1 MKCPQCQAEN
11 LPDSRFC
18 GKCATPLPASDS
30 KIVALTATFETYVR
44 ELPRGTLFAGRY
56 EVIEELGKGG
66 MGRVYRVFD
75 KKLQEPVALK
85 LLNPEISF
93 NAQAVERFRNELRFA
108 RKIAHRN
115 VVRLFDLGEEGF
127 SHYITMEYVEGENL
141 KRFIKRSVQLNPA
154 KAVGLA
160 LQVSEGLAEAHRLG
174 VIHRDLK
181 PQNIMID
188 PEGNARILD
197 FGIAR
202 FVDSET
208 VTASGVMIGTPE
220 YMSPE
225 QIDMKEVDG
234 RTDVYSLGIIL
245 FEMLTGKVPFEGETP
260 ISVALKH
267 KSEPAMNPREL
278 NPQVDAV
285 LAGVVLRCQEKD
297 RGRRYQSARDLAADL
312 DRVLQGLPTT
322 EISRPRREPITS
334 REFTVKFRLRKLV
347 VPGILVAGL
356 AGLLFLGRPLLT
368 RKPSPDSGS
377 RVSFEGKIPGPPKPA
392 LPEGASPLG
401 AGHSDRPTSRGGVLG
416 WLSGEA
422 RKYIKPEE
430 LETIKDPEAL
440 LLKLKTS
447 LPQGS
452 DLIPYVDGAMA
463 KISEGKRLDRE
474 GRPDLARKSHEQ
486 GQLQMKELLN
496 IVAERQAVQDV
507 RGGMLKAKDQARAAG
522 SSEKNLLFLVAQNEE
537 SSAEE
542 AMRKGDLS
550 GSKTLYRVLARV
562 YRLSQGCPDEQACL
576 KALADSVAAQAREV
590 SRLDRGRI
598 DVWTLNFA
606 EEISIQARTF
616 VSLKRLPDAAA
627 SYIQA
632 AFLYEKIREQ
642 AGLAGR

>member
-11 LPDSRFC
+11 TPDSRYC
-18 GKCATPLPASDS
+18 SKCATPLPQADT
-30 KIVALTATFETYVR
+30 KIVGLTETFQTYIR
-44 ELPRGTLFAGRY
+44 ELPRGTVFAGRY

-75 KKLQEPVALK
+75 RKLQEPVALK

-141 KRFIKRSVQLNPA
+141 KRFIKRSVQLNPS
-154 KAVGLA
+154 KAAGLA
-160 LQVSEGLAEAHRLG
+160 LQVCEGLAEAHRLG
-174 VIHRDLK
+174 VVHRDLK

-234 RTDVYSLGIIL
+234 RSDIYSLGIIL

-267 KSEPAMNPREL
+267 KSQPAMNPREL
-278 NPQVDAV
+278 NPQVDAA
-285 LAGVVLRCQEKD
+285 LAGVVLRCLEKD
-297 RGRRYQSARDLAADL
+297 RSRRYQSAGELAGEL

-322 EISRPRREPITS
+322 EISRPQREPITS
-334 REFTVKFRLRKLV
+334 REITVKFRPGKLL
-347 VPGILVAGL
+347 VPVLVVAGL
-356 AGLLFLGRPLLT
+356 AGLVFIGRPLLF
-368 RKPSPDSGS
+368 K
-377 RVSFEGKIPGPPKPA
+377 PGPAAPA
-392 LPEGASPLG
+392 GRTLLDRRASLPASPEPPPPG
-401 AGHSDRPTSRGGVLG
+401 TRAVSSPTGRPSSTGGVLG

-422 RKYIKPEE
+422 RKYVSPED
-430 LETIKDPEAL
+430 LAAIKDPQL
-440 LLKLKTS
+440 MLLKLKEG
-447 LPQGS
+447 LPKDS
-452 DLIPYVDGAMA
+452 DLGPWVDKAIQ
-463 KISEGKRLDRE
+463 KIDEGKRLDQE
-474 GRPDLARKSHEQ
+474 GRPDLARKSHEE

-496 IVAERQAVQDV
+496 LVSRRQAVQDV
-507 RGGMLKAKDQARAAG
+507 RDIMTRAKDQARAGGA
-522 SSEKNLLFLVAQNEE
+522 SEKNLLFLVAQNEE

-542 AMRKGDLS
+542 AMLKDDFS
-550 GSKTLYRVLARV
+550 GAQTLYRVLARV
-562 YRLSQGCPDEQACL
+562 YRLSPGCPDDQACL
-576 KALADSVAAQAREV
+576 KAIQDSVASQAREV
-590 SRLDRGRI
+590 GRI
-598 DVWTLNFA
+598 GGDRVDLWTLNFA
-606 EEISIQARTF
+606 EEVTKQARTF
-616 VSLKRLPDAAA
+616 VSLNQLPNAVA

-632 AFLYEKIREQ
+632 SFLYEKIKEQ
-642 AGLAGR
+642 AGAAS